1 MRLFNTEENQYEKFA
16 IKNGNEI
23 RKSLIYIRFYID
35 RKWRAKYIN
44 NISPDVLPT
53 EITTCKFNICF

>member
-1 MRLFNTEENQYEKFA
+1 MRLFYTEKNQFEKFV
-16 IKNGNEI
+16 IKNDYEI